1 MITIGAA
8 CLAAT
13 VGLGFHI
20 VGEAIV
26 DRTPTLRKI
35 CRSRTQVEVS
45 TLILASIRAEVAESV
60 WKAIQDIGQ
69 EERI

>member
-26 DRTPTLRKI
+26 DRIPTLRKV

-45 TLILASIRAEVAESV
+45 TLISASIRAEVAEGV
-60 WKAIQDIGQ
+60 WKAIQDIRQ